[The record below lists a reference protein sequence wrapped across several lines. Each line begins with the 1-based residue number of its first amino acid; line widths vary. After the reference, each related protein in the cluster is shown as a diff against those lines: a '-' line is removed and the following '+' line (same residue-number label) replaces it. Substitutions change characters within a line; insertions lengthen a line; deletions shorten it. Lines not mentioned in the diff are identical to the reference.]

1 MLARQLGQIVG
12 RDGRGVGEGLV
23 EEMHELGH
31 EIDGV
36 RSHDELVVL
45 GLEVARDEPGIG
57 QLVEALALE
66 PDRKGLDGIGGHL
79 AHDRDDRARVE
90 PAAQEHAEGDVGDEA
105 VAHGL
110 LQELGQ
116 ALDVVRDGLGAPAGR
131 LRRGLRAPIRFDGD
145 VSAPGDQ
152 AVAGLE
158 LLHRGEDRPRPRDVV
173 VREVVVQGL
182 AIDLPRDAIGEER
195 FELGAEYQPIAQRR
209 VVERLDAEPVTD
221 EHEGLSRLVPQ
232 RDGEHSPEVMDE
244 VRTVLLVEMDDRFRI
259 GIGGETVPA
268 GLQIRSELPIIVD
281 LAVEDDPDRPILVRN
296 RLMAAGDVDD
306 AEPAHPEAH
315 GAVHVD
321 AFVVGTPVNDGL
333 THRPDDSRLD
343 LLVPVVI
350 ELSGD
355 AAHVEVI
362 FFPK

>member
-1 MLARQLGQIVG
+1 M
-12 RDGRGVGEGLV
+12 
-23 EEMHELGH
+23 
-31 EIDGV
+31 
-36 RSHDELVVL
+36 
-45 GLEVARDEPGIG
+45 
-57 QLVEALALE
+57 
-66 PDRKGLDGIGGHL
+66 
-79 AHDRDDRARVE
+79 
-90 PAAQEHAEGDVGDEA
+90 
-105 VAHGL
+105 
-110 LQELGQ
+110 
-116 ALDVVRDGLGAPAGR
+116 
-131 LRRGLRAPIRFDGD
+131 
-145 VSAPGDQ
+145 
-152 AVAGLE
+152 
-158 LLHRGEDRPRPRDVV
+158 
-173 VREVVVQGL
+173 QGL

-232 RDGEHSPEVMDE
+232 RDGEHPPEVMDE
-244 VRTVLLVEMDDRFRI
+244 VRTVLLVEMNDRFRI

-268 GLQIRSELPIIVD
+268 SLQIRSELPIIVD
-281 LAVEDDPDRPILVRN
+281 LAVEYDPDRPVLVRQ

-315 GAVHVD
+315 GAVHID